1 MSSPSNKTTTWE
13 LIGLIAAL
21 VIVASLPVYY
31 FSVVKNTESPATPS
45 HEANFVGSVECQDC
59 HKVEYDKWLGSH
71 HDLAMG
77 VANENT
83 VLGDFNNADITIH
96 GITSRFYTKDGKYF
110 VHTNGPGGEMGDFEI
125 THTFGWYPLQ
135 QYLVP
140 FPGGRLQTLH
150 IAWNSKENFWFRVP
164 PEGPIEPDDW
174 LYWTNAAQNWNGMC
188 AQCHSTNLEK
198 NYDPETGTYSTTWSD
213 IDVGCEAC
221 HGAGSK
227 HVEWAQ
233 MSDMARP
240 TVSNYE
246 LTQQTSNISSREHVE
261 LCAPCHSR
269 RGTMADDT
277 HAKADLLKNYLPS
290 LLTENLYFADGQIED
305 EVYVYGS
312 FTQSKMYRHD
322 VRCSDC
328 HDVHTIKLVKEGNDL
343 CLQCHRADQYDSKDH
358 HFHKQEGETGE
369 AVMSAEGEV
378 LFEVGTGAQCVQ
390 CHMPGR
396 VYMGADYR
404 PDHSFRIPDPALSAA
419 IGSPDA
425 CLRCHIDKDSQW
437 SQDSVL
443 EWYGPGQRSH
453 YGTTIARARQG
464 DPDAGP
470 DLLRLAQDLLY
481 PVNVRATALSML
493 TAYPGTETTQ
503 AMEIALM
510 DEEALIRRTAVS
522 AIFVPDIERLAKLIA
537 PLLYDPVKT
546 VRIEA
551 ASRLNG
557 EMSKLLNKEQQE
569 VFQVV
574 LQEYIDSMEYSADF
588 AASRHNLANLYSELG
603 KPDDAVMQYE
613 QAIRIDNR
621 FFPAKVNLAVLYSQ
635 RGQNEKA
642 ERLLREVVRDE
653 PDLYDAAYSL
663 GLLLVE
669 MQNYREAVTYL
680 ENASRGLPERARIR
694 YNLGL
699 LYAHLQ
705 NVTAAENQLRA
716 ALDLEPQSLDFQY
729 GLADFYL
736 KRGMFEQARPIVEDM
751 VSMHPENPIG
761 TQMLNFIRT
770 NTGK

>member
-1 MSSPSNKTTTWE
+1 MSKLSNKTTTWE
-13 LIGLIAAL
+13 IAGLIALL
-21 VIVASLPVYY
+21 VIIVSFPLYY
-31 FSVVKNTESPATPS
+31 LAVVNNTEAPVVTDT
-45 HEANFVGSVECQDC
+45 EASFVGSIECQDC
-59 HKVEYDKWLGSH
+59 HKLEYDKWQGSH
-71 HDLAMG
+71 HDLAMD

-83 VLGDFNNADITIH
+83 VLGDFNNTEFTLH
-96 GITSRFYTKDGKYF
+96 GITSRFYRKDGKYF

-135 QYLVP
+135 QYLIP

-164 PEGPIEPDDW
+164 PEGPIEPNDW

-188 AQCHSTNLEK
+188 AQCHSTNLKK
-198 NYDPETGTYSTTWSD
+198 NYDPETGTYNTTWSD

-240 TVSNYE
+240 TVSNFE
-246 LTQQTSNISSREHVE
+246 LTQQTSNITSREHVE

-269 RGTMADDT
+269 RGAMGDDI
-277 HAKADLLKNYLPS
+277 HAKADLLDNYLPS
-290 LLTENLYFADGQIED
+290 LLTENLYFPDGQIED

-312 FTQSKMYRHD
+312 FIQSKMYRHD

-328 HDVHTIKLVKEGNDL
+328 HDVHTITLVKEGNEL
-343 CLQCHRADQYDSKDH
+343 CLQCHRAAQYDSKDH
-358 HFHKQEGETGE
+358 HFHKQEGEAGE
-369 AVMSAEGEV
+369 PILSTDGET
-378 LFEVGTGAQCVQ
+378 LFEVGSGAQCVQ

-419 IGSPDA
+419 IGAPDA
-425 CLRCHIDKDSQW
+425 CLRCHVDKDSQW
-437 SQDSVL
+437 SQDSVH

-453 YGTTIARARQG
+453 YGEIIARARQG
-464 DPDAGP
+464 DPGAGA
-470 DLLRLAQDLLY
+470 DLIRLAQDLLY

-493 TAYPGTETTQ
+493 AAYPGPETIQ

-510 DEEALIRRTAVS
+510 DEEALIRRTAV
-522 AIFVPDIERLAKLIA
+522 AGIFAPDMERLTKLIA
-537 PLLYDPVKT
+537 PVLYDPVKT

-551 ASRLNG
+551 ASRLSG
-557 EMSKLLNKEQQE
+557 DMEKLLDNEQQK
-569 VFQVV
+569 VFKVV
-574 LQEYIDSMEYSADF
+574 LQEYVTAMEYTADF
-588 AASRHNLANLYSELG
+588 AASRHNLANLYNETDR
-603 KPDDAVMQYE
+603 PEDAVKQYE
-613 QAIRIDNR
+613 QAIRIDDR
-621 FFPAKVNLAVLYSQ
+621 FFPAKMNLAVLYSQ

-642 ERLLREVVRDE
+642 EKLLREVVRDE
-653 PDLYDAAYSL
+653 PELYDAAYSL
-663 GLLLVE
+663 GLLLAE
-669 MQNYREAVTYL
+669 LQNYNEGIKYL
-680 ENASRGLPERARIR
+680 EIASRGLPERARIR

-699 LYAHLQ
+699 MYAFMQ
-705 NVTAAENQLRA
+705 NMTSAENELRA
-716 ALDLEPQSLDFQY
+716 ALNLEPQSLDFQY

-736 KRGMFEQARPIVEDM
+736 KSGQFEQARPVVEDM

-761 TQMLNFIRT
+761 AQMLEFIRR
-770 NTGK
+770 NTGR